1 MMSSCHREDQGERPP
16 GVRNAL
22 FFPVVF
28 RKVVINLIPPSSLP
42 NLAGDKEG
50 KESKRRRTCREQKR
64 HGALSWSSRGNE
76 TNKKGEEKKRPWDAL
91 SCKDLFFL
99 NFIRCE

>member
-28 RKVVINLIPPSSLP
+28 RKAVINLIPSSSLP
-42 NLAGDKEG
+42 APGWGAKEG
-50 KESKRRRTCREQKR
+50 GRARGGGGGDAENSKGMGHSLTLPK
-64 HGALSWSSRGNE
+64 WVV
-76 TNKKGEEKKRPWDAL
+76 TNKIKGEERREDEEQRMVQAGKI
-91 SCKDLFFL
+91 LF
-99 NFIRCE
+99 

>member
-28 RKVVINLIPPSSLP
+28 RKAVINLIPSSSLP
-42 NLAGDKEG
+42 APKRGE
-50 KESKRRRTCREQKR
+50 RRREEGRQGGQEKEEEEEMQRIEKGWGTPLPVQNGVRQMKR
-64 HGALSWSSRGNE
+64 KE
-76 TNKKGEEKKRPWDAL
+76 KKKG
-91 SCKDLFFL
+91 
-99 NFIRCE
+99 